1 MSHEKHSWRCTSCG
15 YVQLTEPGTVL
26 VEDVPVVLPA
36 EPVPVVAPVVQ
47 QSRCPLC
54 GCLFTDPAQYAAHR
68 ENNCADAPPE
78 NPVEETPPAPADSVE
93 WIADSRTEETEGP
106 IAP

>member
-1 MSHEKHSWRCTSCG
+1 
-15 YVQLTEPGTVL
+15 
-26 VEDVPVVLPA
+26 
-36 EPVPVVAPVVQ
+36 
-47 QSRCPLC
+47 
-54 GCLFTDPAQYAAHR
+54 LFTDPAQYAAHR